1 MSVTTNNLLFASGL
15 KKSFKI
21 GRNKLNVLK
30 DVEINIKNGE
40 LVALM
45 GPSGSGKSTLL
56 NIIGGLLKADDGYIE
71 LSDHRYGIDN
81 PIHLNELRRNH
92 IGWIFQNS
100 NLLQHLSIEDNVAL
114 ALTISG
120 FSLKE
125 AQEKS
130 LVALERV
137 GLSERVGFYPGQLS
151 GGQNQRV
158 AIARAISGN
167 RTLLLADE
175 PTGNLDTNTGEE
187 IIKLFQELCHDSS
200 SNAFSVLM
208 VTHDPILASKAD
220 RILLLKDGR
229 VVKPGQSGN
238 QPDDI

>member
-1 MSVTTNNLLFASGL
+1 MLGINNLLYASGL

-21 GRNKLNVLK
+21 GKNKLDVLK
-30 DVEINIKNGE
+30 DVEISMKIGE

-71 LSDHRYGIDN
+71 LNDHRYGITN
-81 PIHLNELRRNH
+81 PIHLNELRRER

-100 NLLQHLSIEDNVAL
+100 NLLQHLSIEDNIAL

-125 AQEKS
+125 AQEKT
-130 LVALERV
+130 LMALEKV

-187 IIKLFQELCHDSS
+187 IIKLFQELCHDA
-200 SNAFSVLM
+200 SNTFSVLM
-208 VTHDPILASKAD
+208 VTHDPVLASKAD

-229 VVKPGQSGN
+229 IVKSDQSGN

>member
-1 MSVTTNNLLFASGL
+1 MSVTTNNILFASGL

-21 GRNKLNVLK
+21 GRNKLDVLK

-71 LSDHRYGIDN
+71 LSDYRYGIDN
-81 PIHLNELRRNH
+81 PIHLNELRRERN
-92 IGWIFQNS
+92 GWIFQNS
-100 NLLQHLSIEDNVAL
+100 NLLQHLSVEDNIAL

-130 LVALERV
+130 LMALDKL

-187 IIKLFQELCHDSS
+187 KIKLFQELCHDP
-200 SNAFSVLM
+200 SNTFSVLM

-229 VVKPGQSGN
+229 VVKSDQSGN

>member
-1 MSVTTNNLLFASGL
+1 MTVLSDNLLFASGL
-15 KKSFKI
+15 KKSFKM
-21 GRNKLNVLK
+21 GKNKLDVLK
-30 DVEINIKNGE
+30 DVEISIKNSE

-56 NIIGGLLKADDGYIE
+56 NIIGGLLKADDGYVE
-71 LSDHRYGIDN
+71 LNNHKYGINN
-81 PIHLNELRRNH
+81 PMYLNDLRRNS

-100 NLLQHLSIEDNVAL
+100 NLLEHLNIQDNVAF
-114 ALTISG
+114 ALTLSG
-120 FSLKE
+120 FSFKE
-125 AQEKS
+125 AQEK
-130 LVALERV
+130 ALLALDRV
-137 GLSERVGFYPGQLS
+137 GLSDRVGFYPGQLS

-158 AIARAISGN
+158 AIARAISGD

-175 PTGNLDTNTGEE
+175 PTGNLDTGTGEE

-200 SNAFSVLM
+200 NAFSVLM
-208 VTHDPILASKAD
+208 VTHDPVLASKAD

-229 VVKPGQSGN
+229 LVKSDQSGN

>member
-1 MSVTTNNLLFASGL
+1 MIVSNDNLLFASGL

-21 GRNKLNVLK
+21 GKNKLDVLK
-30 DVEINIKNGE
+30 DVEISIKNGE

-56 NIIGGLLKADDGYIE
+56 NIIGGLLKADDGY
-71 LSDHRYGIDN
+71 LKLNDHRYGINN
-81 PIHLNELRRNH
+81 PMHLNDLRRNS

-100 NLLQHLSIEDNVAL
+100 NLLEHLNIQDNVAL
-114 ALTISG
+114 ALTLSG
-120 FSLKE
+120 FAFKE
-125 AQEKS
+125 AHEKA
-130 LVALERV
+130 LLALERV
-137 GLSERVGFYPGQLS
+137 GLSDRLGFYPGQLS

-187 IIKLFQELCHDSS
+187 IIKLFQELSHDP

-208 VTHDPILASKAD
+208 VTHDPVLASKAD

-229 VVKPGQSGN
+229 VVKSDQLGN

>member
-1 MSVTTNNLLFASGL
+1 MSVTTNNILFASGL

-21 GRNKLNVLK
+21 GRNKLDVLK
-30 DVEINIKNGE
+30 DVEINIKNSE

-56 NIIGGLLKADDGYIE
+56 NIIGGLLNADDGYIE
-71 LSDHRYGIDN
+71 LSAYRYGIDN
-81 PIHLNELRRNH
+81 PIHLNELRRER

-100 NLLQHLSIEDNVAL
+100 NLLQHLSIEDNIAL

-130 LVALERV
+130 LMALEKV

-158 AIARAISGN
+158 AIARAISAN

-187 IIKLFQELCHDSS
+187 IIKLFQELCHDA
-200 SNAFSVLM
+200 SNTFSVLM

-229 VVKPGQSGN
+229 VMKSDQSGN
-238 QPDDI
+238 QLDDI

>member
-1 MSVTTNNLLFASGL
+1 MSVTTNTPLFSTNNMLFASGI
-15 KKSFKI
+15 KKSFKV
-21 GRNKLNVLK
+21 GRNKLDVLK

-56 NIIGGLLKADDGYIE
+56 NIVGGLLKADDGYIE
-71 LSDHRYGIDN
+71 LSDYRYGIDN
-81 PIHLNELRRNH
+81 PIHLNELRRER

-100 NLLQHLSIEDNVAL
+100 NLLQHLSIEDKITL
-114 ALTISG
+114 AVTISG
-120 FSLKE
+120 WSLKE
-125 AQEKS
+125 AQKKS

-137 GLSERVGFYPGQLS
+137 GLSERIGFYPGQLS

-200 SNAFSVLM
+200 NNFSVM
-208 VTHDPILASKAD
+208 AF
-220 RILLLKDGR
+220 
-229 VVKPGQSGN
+229 
-238 QPDDI
+238 